1 MALLVVGSP
10 EYFKALCLCILAFA
24 RMAVW
29 EFDMFVKYFLK
40 SNLQRYGA
48 ELICLK
54 LWGSRRLRI
63 ASDSIA
69 KL

>member
-29 EFDMFVKYFLK
+29 EFDMFVKYLLEF
-40 SNLQRYGA
+40 NPQRYGTK
-48 ELICLK
+48 LICLQ
-54 LWGSRRLRI
+54 LWGCYCR
-63 ASDSIA
+63 
-69 KL
+69 